1 MKKRILTFL
10 TLLVAFFGLIGLTTN
25 NYAVIN
31 AAGNDASVEYD
42 ANVAISNVPD
52 SAILSF
58 PLTYESVYGNEI
70 TWSVNDNEFI
80 KYDSEAQWMVVYR
93 SLEQDGSATLTVTV
107 KNGTTTVTKTKE
119 VSVPK
124 GYTSAPMYS
133 ITYELDGGT
142 LEGQKTEY
150 KLGDPSYELPTPTKQ
165 GHVFL
170 GWYDENDDKV
180 ETILV
185 GSMKNYNLTAE
196 WEARAVKEIEIT
208 KAPNKVDYKGGETID
223 LTGIEVTA
231 HYNDGT
237 TEAGVT
243 VTKTKEYVNYG
254 ENKVEVTYKVG
265 EQEFKA
271 SYAITVDKNKFEVTF
286 NGDTVTYDGKS
297 HSISVSEATLPKA
310 IKVTYEGNEQVN
322 ANEEGY
328 TITAKFSWDESD
340 QNYEFYSTNYELPN
354 NLTAKLIIKKADYDL
369 TDVLFED
376 VTVTYDGE
384 EHKVEVTGLP
394 EGLSVSYDVS
404 NTLTNVGSVTVTA
417 TLSNS
422 NPNYN
427 DIQLTD
433 NKATLT
439 IEKQPITLTTQ
450 EKTISLS
457 EINNIL
463 WTYTGIVDGISVTPE
478 YYLGGQKVEAA
489 NLVAGQEYTVK
500 FMVESSN
507 YDVTLADTKLTVSEE
522 QVTFK
527 VIGTYTYFGSAQT
540 LVVKAYDK
548 DDNEIEGTIKYDG
561 QESYQE
567 TDAGTYKVT
576 VSLEGTQYGNVSGE
590 VDFVITAKKATLK
603 VSATTSVYGDT
614 PSLKYTQEG
623 VLPDDLAGLA
633 INLTTEGVNVGEHA
647 VTVSYTENSNY
658 DITVDETA
666 KHTITPKAATLTV
679 TNTSS
684 VYGQNPVFAYTP
696 EGILGNDIDG
706 LSINFESL
714 ANETADAGSYEVSLT
729 YTANANY
736 NITVEKGT
744 HTITRKELTNNDVT
758 ISVLG
763 SDYNAQNEATLT
775 PAVTV
780 KYNGTSLSHEE
791 LVYSYAEDKV
801 GTATITIKLNGN
813 YQGTLNTTFEVTEY
827 GKAGEVAEELD
838 AYYADKL
845 TGTLYNV
852 PALQVEFDDENV
864 SVNWVSQSTA
874 LSINEWGVVTVEHP
888 ENKDAKVVLIANI
901 KYGTTSSA
909 ILTYEFIISSKISI
923 DLSNTEYTFTSTEL
937 ETEGNYQLA
946 ADEVLIAEY
955 EIEILDAEGN
965 EVNNIQ
971 NGVTVRMLIPEE
983 YRGLENL
990 TVYHIADNGEKEEIE
1005 NVTKDGNYL
1014 VFTAYSFS
1022 PYIIAYELPENPKT
1036 ESDIYAMLEAGKTE
1050 ITFNSNVEVDT
1061 LLIDGKTVTL
1071 NLGDYKLLAE
1081 DKDLD
1086 GSAYGIYAI
1095 NGAVVTINAS
1105 ENGGI
1110 NAGSGADWNIPLRA
1124 SQNSTINVYGGNY
1137 YTGPNSGDSGNSG
1150 MFVSD
1155 TSTINIYGGTFET
1168 EKDYL
1173 GFYYL
1178 FNIKMDDKETAKINV
1193 FEGTFINANPES
1205 SNVQTNLVQK
1215 GSSVTMTEE
1224 NGKKVY
1230 TVTREKYTIT
1240 FTNEDGT
1247 VLQSTEV
1254 AYGETP
1260 TYNGETP
1267 TKESDAEFTYTFAGW
1282 DKGIASATEDAA
1294 YTATY
1299 TKTYIEYTVKYLDHD
1314 GTELLNETYYY
1325 GKEPAAPANPTREAD
1340 ETYTYVFKEWT
1351 KEVEGTVTTYT
1362 AQYEMNL
1369 IVTEPQE
1376 EVIVARFNFG
1386 ENGANGHKENSTSV
1400 STYEEESNG
1409 YTLSIT
1415 DGAKMYIN
1423 CNDEMGKSAIK
1434 LGTGSAAGSFTVVV
1448 PENVTKVVIY
1458 VAGYKDDE
1466 AKISINEGNPQTISK
1481 FSDNGEYTA
1490 IEVDTSTNK
1499 TISFTTLS
1507 GGWRCMINKI
1517 EYRGVLKDGETAL
1530 EEEKEKYLV
1539 EFDSGSTENTINW
1552 YEQDQMV
1559 EEPEEEPQK
1568 DGYEFLGW
1576 YVGDEEVTFPYLVT
1590 KNVTFTAKW
1599 KHVHNKCETCGKCTF
1614 TDCDGSEE
1622 EKCDC
1627 NASSEA
1633 GVLATF
1639 NLGDNGSATHA
1650 DGSSATSYTETVN
1663 GYTLNITNGTNMYT
1677 GAIDAKGNSCIKF
1690 GASSK
1695 AGSMTFTVPDDV
1707 TKVVIYVAQ
1716 YKANTTKIT
1725 VNGTSHTITT
1735 ASNNGEYTA
1744 IEIDTSTNKT
1754 ISFVTVSGG
1763 YRCMVNSI
1771 QYCETK

>member
-58 PLTYESVYGNEI
+58 PLTYESVYGNTI

-93 SLEQDGSATLTVTV
+93 LLEQDGSATVTVTV
-107 KNGTTTVTKTKE
+107 TNGTTTVTKTKE

-150 KLGDPSYELPTPTKQ
+150 KLGDPSYELPTPTRQ

-170 GWYDENDDKV
+170 GWFDENDDKV

-185 GSMKNYNLTAE
+185 GSMKKYNLTAK
-196 WEARAVKEIEIT
+196 WEALAVESIEIT
-208 KAPNKVDYKGGETID
+208 KAPNKVEYKGGETID
-223 LTGIEVTA
+223 LTGIQVTA

-237 TEAGVT
+237 TEPVVT
-243 VTKTKEYVNYG
+243 VTAKDYVNYG
-254 ENKVEVTYKVG
+254 ENKVEVTYKVR

-271 SYAITVDKNKFEVTF
+271 SYAITVDKNTFEVTF
-286 NGDTVTYDGKS
+286 EGDTVTYDGKA
-297 HSISVSEATLPKA
+297 HSIYASVATLPTA
-310 IKVTYEGNEQVN
+310 ITVTYEGNEQVN

-328 TITAKFSWDESD
+328 TVTAKFSWNESD
-340 QNYEFYSTNYELPN
+340 QNYEFYHTNYELPAA
-354 NLTAKLIIKKADYDL
+354 LTATLTIEKADYDL

-376 VTVTYDGE
+376 VTVTYDGK

-394 EGLSVSYDVS
+394 EGLSVSYDGS

-422 NPNYN
+422 NSNYN

-457 EINNIL
+457 QTGNIE
-463 WTYTGIVDGISVTPE
+463 WIYEGIVAGITVTPKYYLGEEEVQVADFVAGKDYTVIFAVESQNYEVTLENSMLHISAETIMFEIAETPTYNGEALESITVKAYRMEGETKTEITDGTITYSTTDLANAIDAGTHNISVT
-478 YYLGGQKVEAA
+478 
-489 NLVAGQEYTVK
+489 
-500 FMVESSN
+500 
-507 YDVTLADTKLTVSEE
+507 LT
-522 QVTFK
+522 
-527 VIGTYTYFGSAQT
+527 GS
-540 LVVKAYDK
+540 
-548 DDNEIEGTIKYDG
+548 
-561 QESYQE
+561 
-567 TDAGTYKVT
+567 
-576 VSLEGTQYGNVSGE
+576 QYGANVTG
-590 VDFVITAKKATLK
+590 TA
-603 VSATTSVYGDT
+603 
-614 PSLKYTQEG
+614 
-623 VLPDDLAGLA
+623 VLT
-633 INLTTEGVNVGEHA
+633 I
-647 VTVSYTENSNY
+647 
-658 DITVDETA
+658 A
-666 KHTITPKAATLTV
+666 KKAATLTV

-684 VYGQNPVFAYTP
+684 AYGENPVFAYTP
-696 EGILGNDIDG
+696 EGILEDDIDG

-714 ANETADAGSYEVSLT
+714 ANDTADAGSYEVSLV
-729 YTANANY
+729 YTENANY
-736 NITVEKGT
+736 IITVVNGT
-744 HTITRKELTNNDVT
+744 HTINPKKLTNNDVT

-791 LVYSYAEDKV
+791 LVYSYAENKV

-813 YQGTLNTTFEVTEY
+813 YEGTLTATFEVTEY

-937 ETEGNYQLA
+937 ETEGDYQLA
-946 ADEVLIAEY
+946 VDEVLIAEY

-990 TVYHIADNGEKEEIE
+990 TVYHIADDGTKEEIE

-1036 ESDIYAMLEAGKTE
+1036 ESDIYAMLKAGKTE
-1050 ITFNSNVEVDT
+1050 ITFDSDVEVDT

-1095 NGAVVTINAS
+1095 NGAVVTLIAN

-1178 FNIKMDDKETAKINV
+1178 FNIKMEDEDTAKINV
-1193 FEGTFINANPES
+1193 YAGTFINANPES
-1205 SNVQTNLVQK
+1205 SNVKTNLVQA
-1215 GSSVTMTEE
+1215 GSTVTLTTDEQ
-1224 NGKKVY
+1224 GKKVY
-1230 TVTREKYTIT
+1230 TVTQETYTVT
-1240 FTNEDGT
+1240 FNYGDNKSESKEYHYGDT
-1247 VLQSTEV
+1247 VEV
-1254 AYGETP
+1254 PADLSKTA
-1260 TYNGETP
+1260 
-1267 TKESDAEFTYTFAGW
+1267 DAQYTYTFAGW
-1282 DKGIASATEDAA
+1282 DKEIAAVTGNAT

-1299 TKTYIEYTVKYLDHD
+1299 TQTVNTYTVQFYNGETLLKEYTLEYGATPVYD
-1314 GTELLNETYYY
+1314 GETPT
-1325 GKEPAAPANPTREAD
+1325 KAADAQY
-1340 ETYTYVFKEWT
+1340 TYTFAGWDKEISAIVG
-1351 KEVEGTVTTYT
+1351 ETTYT
-1362 AQYEMNL
+1362 AIYDKTENETIYVETPYSYEFNSTQFSSNQTKEL
-1369 IVTEPQE
+1369 NGVNWTLSGEGGYWNYDSTKGQQFGSGNKPYKELTLVSSEVFKNITDIHVNTSGANDINATLSVYVGGNQIGETVTLTNVATEYQFE
-1376 EVIVARFNFG
+1376 SEISLEGVIKLVYTQTSSKAIYIKGIYTNVVCYEVSFDANGGEGSVESIIADKNTSITLP
-1386 ENGANGHKENSTSV
+1386 ENGFTYEGYTFVAWNTKDDGTGTSYSAGASFILTENITLYA
-1400 STYEEESNG
+1400 TWEEESTGGEEEPDLGEPTTVSVVIADYADANG
-1409 YTLSIT
+1409 WSDSVQYTTIKIDENITVTSTDAGNTGKYYTNGENWRLYQSNSSQVTITANGKTIISVKITYTVSNNGVLTFNNSNIASDTVFDVNAESIT
-1415 DGAKMYIN
+1415 FGVGN
-1423 CNDEMGKSAIK
+1423 T
-1434 LGTGSAAGSFTVVV
+1434 GTAT
-1448 PENVTKVVIY
+1448 
-1458 VAGYKDDE
+1458 
-1466 AKISINEGNPQTISK
+1466 
-1481 FSDNGEYTA
+1481 NGQVRITA
-1490 IEVDTSTNK
+1490 IEV
-1499 TISFTTLS
+1499 
-1507 GGWRCMINKI
+1507 
-1517 EYRGVLKDGETAL
+1517 
-1530 EEEKEKYLV
+1530 
-1539 EFDSGSTENTINW
+1539 
-1552 YEQDQMV
+1552 
-1559 EEPEEEPQK
+1559 
-1568 DGYEFLGW
+1568 
-1576 YVGDEEVTFPYLVT
+1576 
-1590 KNVTFTAKW
+1590 
-1599 KHVHNKCETCGKCTF
+1599 
-1614 TDCDGSEE
+1614 
-1622 EKCDC
+1622 
-1627 NASSEA
+1627 
-1633 GVLATF
+1633 
-1639 NLGDNGSATHA
+1639 
-1650 DGSSATSYTETVN
+1650 
-1663 GYTLNITNGTNMYT
+1663 
-1677 GAIDAKGNSCIKF
+1677 
-1690 GASSK
+1690 
-1695 AGSMTFTVPDDV
+1695 
-1707 TKVVIYVAQ
+1707 IY
-1716 YKANTTKIT
+1716 N
-1725 VNGTSHTITT
+1725 
-1735 ASNNGEYTA
+1735 
-1744 IEIDTSTNKT
+1744 
-1754 ISFVTVSGG
+1754 
-1763 YRCMVNSI
+1763 
-1771 QYCETK
+1771 